1 VPPDRRPYA
10 ALRHPDL
17 RRYAGGMFAS
27 LVGSQMQNT
36 AIDWHVWVLTGS
48 PLALG
53 AVGLARFVPI
63 VAISLVGGLAADR
76 YDRRRILLVTQSVMM
91 VAALVLAA
99 LTFTGQVSLP
109 VIYLLTAVAA
119 GANAFDSPARHSLVP
134 RLVPAADLPGA
145 LTVLMTGFQLAAI
158 GGPALTGLVLAR
170 GHALASGPVPSG
182 ALSLVYAV
190 NAVSFLA
197 VLGALLR
204 IRSGRGAAAPGKE
217 AGSPATALREGFRFV
232 FTTPLIVWTMLVDFV
247 ATFFAGSMSLL
258 PIFADKVLLVGPAGY
273 GWLRAAPGVGAAL
286 GSAILALRGLPQR
299 QGRIFLGAVA
309 VYGAATFAFGLSRST
324 ALTLAALLLV
334 GMSDTISTVIRQTIR
349 QLATPDAL
357 RGRMT
362 SVNMIFFLGGPQ
374 LGELE
379 AGAVASLFAS
389 AALGATVA
397 VASGGAATVLAA
409 AVAMWRAPFLL
420 GYDTEAAVRQ
430 AEEPSLAPGP

>member
-1 VPPDRRPYA
+1 MAPDRRPYA

-17 RRYAGGMFAS
+17 RRYAGGMFVS
-27 LVGSQMQNT
+27 LLGSQMQNT

-63 VAISLVGGLAADR
+63 VSISLAGGVAADR
-76 YDRRRILLVTQSVMM
+76 FDRRRILLTTQSIMLAT
-91 VAALVLAA
+91 AAVLAA
-99 LTFTGQVSLP
+99 LTFTGRAGLSA
-109 VIYLLTAVAA
+109 IYILTAVAA
-119 GANAFDSPARHSLVP
+119 GANAFDSPARHSFVP

-145 LTVLMTGFQLAAI
+145 VAILLTAFQLAAI
-158 GGPALTGLVLAR
+158 GGPAVAGLVLAR
-170 GHALASGPVPSG
+170 GHAHGTGAVPAG
-182 ALSLVYAV
+182 ALSSVYLL
-190 NAVSFLA
+190 NALSFLA
-197 VLGALLR
+197 VIGALLR
-204 IRSGRGAAAPGKE
+204 IRSGRGAPAPRDGAA
-217 AGSPATALREGFRFV
+217 SPAAALREGFRFV
-232 FTTPLIVWTMLVDFV
+232 FRTPLIVWTMLLDFV

-258 PIFADKVLLVGPAGY
+258 PIFATQVLHVGAAGY
-273 GWLRAAPGVGAAL
+273 GWLRAAPAAGAAV
-286 GSAILALRGLPQR
+286 GSAVLALRGLPHR

-309 VYGAATFAFGLSRST
+309 IYGAATALFGLSRNT

-334 GMSDTISTVIRQTIR
+334 GMSDTVSTVIRQTIR

-379 AGAVASLFAS
+379 AGVVASLFAT

-397 VASGGAATVLAA
+397 VVSGGAATLLVAA
-409 AVAMWRAPFLL
+409 AAAWRAPFLL
-420 GYDTEAAVRQ
+420 RYDVETAVRE
-430 AEEPSLAPGP
+430 ADGPHLPAGS

>member
-1 VPPDRRPYA
+1 
-10 ALRHPDL
+10 
-17 RRYAGGMFAS
+17 MFVS
-27 LVGSQMQNT
+27 LLGSQMQNT

-63 VAISLVGGLAADR
+63 LAISLVGGLAADR

-91 VAALVLAA
+91 ASALALAA
-99 LTFTGQVSLP
+99 LTFTGRESLTA
-109 VIYLLTAVAA
+109 IYLLTAIAA
-119 GANAFDSPARHSLVP
+119 GANAFDSPARHSFVP

-145 LTVLMTGFQLAAI
+145 LTILLTGFQLAAI

-170 GHALASGPVPSG
+170 GHALASGAVPAG

-190 NAVSFLA
+190 NALSFLA
-197 VLGALLR
+197 VIGALLG
-204 IRSGRGAAAPGKE
+204 IRSGRGAPALGSRTGSSVAALK
-217 AGSPATALREGFRFV
+217 EGFRFV
-232 FTTPLIVWTMLVDFV
+232 FRTPLIVWTMLLDFV

-258 PIFADKVLLVGPAGY
+258 PIFADKILSVGPAGY
-273 GWLRAAPGVGAAL
+273 GWLRAAPGIGAAL
-286 GSAILALRGLPQR
+286 GSAALAVRGLPRR
-299 QGRIFLGAVA
+299 QGPIFLGAIA
-309 VYGAATFAFGLSRST
+309 AYGATTVGFGLSRST

-334 GMSDTISTVIRQTIR
+334 GMSDTVSTVIRQTIR

-362 SVNMIFFLGGPQ
+362 SVNMIFFLGGPH

-379 AGAVASLFAS
+379 AGVVASLFAS

-397 VASGGAATVLAA
+397 VASGGAATVLVA

-420 GYDTEAAVRQ
+420 RYDAEAAVRE
-430 AEEPSLAPGP
+430 AEQPVPAPGP